1 MKVYSRS
8 QRPTCLQLCTLTR
21 VLTRKEA
28 RVHDV
33 AVCVNFILE
42 LSFIFTFLIICFC
55 LGTFQNFPASHPF
68 FSLSFSAKQI
78 CHAVLIHCQSKHN
91 KDSMWKQSMKSS
103 LSEPLDVL
111 YEDGTFYKTEP
122 YEVFQ
127 KLNLRF
133 QEDSFST
140 M

>member
-1 MKVYSRS
+1 
-8 QRPTCLQLCTLTR
+8 
-21 VLTRKEA
+21 
-28 RVHDV
+28 
-33 AVCVNFILE
+33 
-42 LSFIFTFLIICFC
+42 
-55 LGTFQNFPASHPF
+55 
-68 FSLSFSAKQI
+68 
-78 CHAVLIHCQSKHN
+78 
-91 KDSMWKQSMKSS
+91 MWKQSMKCS

-111 YEDGTFYKTEP
+111 YEDGTFYKTEL

>member
-1 MKVYSRS
+1 MLFSFTAS
-8 QRPTCLQLCTLTR
+8 QNTTR
-21 VLTRKEA
+21 TQ
-28 RVHDV
+28 
-33 AVCVNFILE
+33 CGN
-42 LSFIFTFLIICFC
+42 
-55 LGTFQNFPASHPF
+55 
-68 FSLSFSAKQI
+68 
-78 CHAVLIHCQSKHN
+78 
-91 KDSMWKQSMKSS
+91 KSS